1 MTIEELEKR
10 QDELAAMWDE
20 LQAEIN
26 ALKNAQAEEAKPK
39 PPHPRWKPKDNEL
52 YYTNTGYGETCNWF
66 YFSTGDDTRVIGRYS
81 IGNIFRTEAEAE
93 FAAERLKVLAEMR
106 EWAGNYN
113 DGYSLIYDID
123 KKRVCYT
130 PASERL
136 VFGEMRFTTGADAEE
151 CIEAIGAERLM
162 KYYFLIQE
170 EDKSNDT

>member
-39 PPHPRWKPKDNEL
+39 PPHRRWKPEYREE
-52 YYTNTGYGETCNWF
+52 YY
-66 YFSTGDDTRVIGRYS
+66 SVIGNGCVIDTYWAVCES
-81 IGNIFRTEAEAE
+81 DMGEYAIGNVFKTEAEAK

-113 DGYSLIYDID
+113 DGYSLIYDIG

>member
-1 MTIEELEKR
+1 MTIEELEKKLT
-10 QDELAAMWDE
+10 ELDDLRAE
-20 LQAEIN
+20 LTTQIA
-26 ALKNAQAEEAKPK
+26 ALKAQGEEKPK
-39 PPHPRWKPKDNEL
+39 PPHPRWKPKESEFYYYISDTSGIHIDRWNSDNIDE
-52 YYTNTGYGETCNWF
+52 F
-66 YFSTGDDTRVIGRYS
+66 RFSTGNVFQTS
-81 IGNIFRTEAEAE
+81 AEAE
-93 FAAERLKVLAEMR
+93 FVVERLKVLAEMQ